1 MKKLLWSLA
10 IISSTLVACS
20 DDDKVEKP
28 VDELTSKDAVFVL
41 TQGAFYDH
49 VEGSFNVLNLKDGN
63 WQQNVF
69 TRVNG
74 RSLGATPQCGIVYG
88 GKIYIGTYESNTI
101 EIIDRYTFKSI
112 KQIQLASSSNGQE
125 PRSMVSEKGKIYI
138 SMFDGYVAR
147 LDTLSLTIDAS
158 VKVGPNPEEICLHKG
173 KIYVPNSDGMNYAND
188 FANGTT
194 VSVVTLN
201 PFAVEKTLT
210 VPLNPG
216 VCASAGDNVYV
227 LSKGNY
233 KTGKPDFIPSGVYKI
248 ENNGTTTH
256 IQKGNMLTAG
266 GDKIYIVDSDYTKD
280 GLNGGTHYYEY
291 DVNTGRLEEKN
302 VSGVDYPNCIAVD
315 ALHSKI
321 YISSNV
327 WNGDFPG
334 YTLPTY
340 LKEFN
345 LEWMPGQRYE
355 LGIGESAIF
364 FGNK

>member
-1 MKKLLWSLA
+1 MKKIFWSIA
-10 IISSTLVACS
+10 IISSTFVSCS
-20 DDDKVEKP
+20 DDDSVERP
-28 VDELTSKDAVFVL
+28 VDELTSNDAVFVL

-88 GKIYIGTYESNTI
+88 SKIYIGTYESNTI
-101 EIIDRYTFKSI
+101 EIIDRYTFESI
-112 KQIQLASSSNGQE
+112 KQIQLSGSTNGQE

-147 LDTLSLTIDAS
+147 LDTLTMTIDAS

-188 FANGTT
+188 YADGTT

-216 VCASAGDNVYV
+216 VCVSSGDNVYL

-233 KTGKPDFIPSGVYKI
+233 KVGKPDFIPSMVYKI
-248 ENNGTTTH
+248 ENDGTTTP

-266 GDKIYIVDSDYTKD
+266 GDKIYIVDADYTM
-280 GLNGGTHYYEY
+280 GGNHYYEY
-291 DVNTGRLEEKN
+291 DTTSGRLEEKI
-302 VSGVDYPNCIAVD
+302 VSGVEYPNCIAVD
-315 ALHSKI
+315 MVHSKI

-327 WNGDFPG
+327 WDGGFPG

-340 LKEFN
+340 MMEYSLGW
-345 LEWMPGQRYE
+345 LPGKRYE